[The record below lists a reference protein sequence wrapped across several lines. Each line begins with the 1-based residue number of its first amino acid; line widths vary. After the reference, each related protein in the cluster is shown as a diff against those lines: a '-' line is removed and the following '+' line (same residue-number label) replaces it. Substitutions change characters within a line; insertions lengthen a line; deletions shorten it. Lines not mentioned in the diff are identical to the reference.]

1 MAEEFQE
8 RQVAIKSKIQ
18 DIEQGKYFTQEGWKP
33 NYLLTISD
41 KIENCLIKNTEIKL
55 NGWDIVS
62 ESLNWI
68 TSLNP
73 HQKIENYNK
82 IMDLFRIEFSNEQK
96 TCLIEDLK
104 EIAKSD
110 GVVLEA
116 EKKLITKSSE
126 LLND

>member
-1 MAEEFQE
+1 MQTPKNITKAHQLAF
-8 RQVAIKSKIQ
+8 V
-18 DIEQGKYFTQEGWKP
+18 
-33 NYLLTISD
+33 YLFFASETDQQLASNEMLTISD
-41 KIENCLIKNTEIKL
+41 KIENCLNKNTEIEL
-55 NGWDIVS
+55 NCWDIVS

-73 HQKIENYNK
+73 QQKVENYNK
-82 IMDLFRIEFSNEQK
+82 IMDLFKIEFSNEQK
-96 TCLIEDLK
+96 NCLIEDLK

-126 LLND
+126 LLNN